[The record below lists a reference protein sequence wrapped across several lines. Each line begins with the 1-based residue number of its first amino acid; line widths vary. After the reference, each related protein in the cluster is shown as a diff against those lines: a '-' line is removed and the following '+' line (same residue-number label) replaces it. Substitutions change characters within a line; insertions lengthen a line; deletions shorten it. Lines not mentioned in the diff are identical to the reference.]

1 MKVMEAA
8 AKAEQEL
15 YESLEALT
23 VNVIS
28 PENES
33 ETRAYLEER
42 LLRYKSMMTKK
53 NKLIGSI
60 QEKVRKLLRGRRQSL
75 MKLVKN

>member
-1 MKVMEAA
+1 MEAA

-33 ETRAYLEER
+33 ETRAYLEEK
-42 LLRYKSMMTKK
+42 LLRYKRIMTKK

-60 QEKVRKLLRGRRQSL
+60 QEKVRKLLRGRRNSL

>member
-1 MKVMEAA
+1 MEAA

-60 QEKVRKLLRGRRQSL
+60 QEKVRKLLRGRRNSL